1 VCLDLV
7 AVAAAVFL
15 LHHAAGCG
23 QAGDDAAG
31 AAFGD
36 ARAGMFGEQ
45 MVSVGLFG
53 QGKERTA
60 KLLTPVTL

>member
-1 VCLDLV
+1 
-7 AVAAAVFL
+7 
-15 LHHAAGCG
+15 
-23 QAGDDAAG
+23 
-31 AAFGD
+31 
-36 ARAGMFGEQ
+36 MFGEQ